1 MATNPKILKLIQSL
15 IRATASGRLEWS
27 ALRGPNDFDLPLK
40 QGGITISSDGM
51 GKSEE
56 YYVGLREEKGRVIE
70 SEFFEEGDEGFE
82 EARSLFLMVKRSAL
96 QVDNF
101 IDSVISDI
109 EKTN

>member
-27 ALRGPNDFDLPLK
+27 ALR
-40 QGGITISSDGM
+40 ITISSDGM